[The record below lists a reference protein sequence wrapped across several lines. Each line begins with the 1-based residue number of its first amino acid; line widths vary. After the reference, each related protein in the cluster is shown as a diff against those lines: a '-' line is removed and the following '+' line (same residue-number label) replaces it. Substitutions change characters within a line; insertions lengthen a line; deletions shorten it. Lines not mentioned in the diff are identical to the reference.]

1 MNVPKNTFFL
11 FYRLYLKRT
20 LMYRNVNL
28 LALICAVLVLS
39 IPNASYGL
47 DSLSANSAFQFLDE
61 PVIPRLVGMGN
72 AGTAFDDG
80 GFSFVNPA
88 QPYLKQNQDISIGFA
103 PLPGDLSVPFFE
115 VAWGFPDFFL
125 GLHGSNY
132 AINNIVPAT
141 EQGPNYQVD
150 AFSYGFSL
158 ISLDA
163 GYKFARGAIAL
174 TLNGMQERIQTS
186 SRYGYSISAGGLY
199 KIIPGKL
206 TAGLAMLNE
215 GKTTAFTYSSNVTGN
230 INEQGVQEN
239 LPRSGRLGLAY
250 TDTLKSFPVNVACDV
265 VYRDV
270 GDKVQAAKNIVPRIT
285 VPLGIEVWPTSYVA
299 VRLGKRINFETEVIN
314 FGAGLRFQPLTFDMA
329 FVISQL
335 QGDIEVKPMFGL
347 TYAIAA
353 APKAKESPA
362 PKQVTPP
369 VKHTDTVPEIRVTP
383 DNSIQPP
390 AKADSSSIQGA
401 IQHDT
406 LHSTPS
412 QVPMN
417 VAPADSIKT
426 VAPIEQKAP
435 TDTTSEKK

>member
-1 MNVPKNTFFL
+1 
-11 FYRLYLKRT
+11 
-20 LMYRNVNL
+20 
-28 LALICAVLVLS
+28 
-39 IPNASYGL
+39 
-47 DSLSANSAFQFLDE
+47 
-61 PVIPRLVGMGN
+61 
-72 AGTAFDDG
+72 
-80 GFSFVNPA
+80 
-88 QPYLKQNQDISIGFA
+88 
-103 PLPGDLSVPFFE
+103 
-115 VAWGFPDFFL
+115 
-125 GLHGSNY
+125 
-132 AINNIVPAT
+132 
-141 EQGPNYQVD
+141 
-150 AFSYGFSL
+150 
-158 ISLDA
+158 
-163 GYKFARGAIAL
+163 
-174 TLNGMQERIQTS
+174 
-186 SRYGYSISAGGLY
+186 LY

-215 GKTTAFTYSSNVTGN
+215 GKTTAFTYSSNATGN
-230 INEQGVQEN
+230 LDQEGVQEN

-329 FVISQL
+329 FVVTSL

-353 APKAKESPA
+353 VPHVKESPA
-362 PKQVTPP
+362 PKQVETQP

-383 DNSIQPP
+383 DNSIQSP

-401 IQHDT
+401 IQRDT
-406 LHSTPS
+406 LQHSAPS

-417 VAPADSIKT
+417 AAPADSVKT
-426 VAPIEQKAP
+426 MAPIEQKAP
-435 TDTTSEKK
+435 ADTTSEKK